1 MAKDPTVGETTNQN
15 RGDILLPRRRPAQQR
30 SRETFEK
37 ILTSARTVLVECGF
51 ESFTFDEV
59 SKRATLPIG
68 TIYRFFA
75 NKYVLICELDRQD
88 TASAIAEM
96 QRFAEQMPGIQ
107 WPMVLDELIDHLA
120 LMWRADP
127 SRRAVWHA
135 VQSTPATR
143 ATAAATELPLIELL
157 GSVLKPLAP
166 QRSDQERGDLAR
178 ILVHTMTSLL
188 NFAVTEDARFDVT
201 VREIKRMILAY
212 LFDAAQ
218 PS

>member
-1 MAKDPTVGETTNQN
+1 MSSETPLGTGVEQDHGE
-15 RGDILLPRRRPAQQR
+15 ILMPRRRPAQQR
-30 SRETFEK
+30 SRDTYEK
-37 ILTSARTVLVECGF
+37 ILACARAVLVEHGF

-59 SKRATLPIG
+59 SKRAAVPIG

-96 QRFAEQMPGIQ
+96 QRFTNHMPGMQ

-143 ATAAATELPLIELL
+143 ATAAATEQPLLEQL
-157 GSVLKPLAP
+157 GRVLKPLAP

-188 NFAVTEDARFDVT
+188 NFAVAEDARFDAT

-218 PS
+218 SS

>member
-1 MAKDPTVGETTNQN
+1 MSE
-15 RGDILLPRRRPAQQR
+15 ILVPRRRPAQQR
-30 SRETFEK
+30 SRESFER
-37 ILTSARTVLVECGF
+37 ILTAARAVLVEQGF

-59 SKRATLPIG
+59 SKRAGVPIG

-75 NKYVLICELDRQD
+75 NKYVLISELDRQD
-88 TASAIAEM
+88 TAGAIAEM
-96 QRFAEQMPGIQ
+96 QRFAEQVPGVQ
-107 WPMVLDELIDHLA
+107 WPVVLDELIDHLA

-143 ATAAATELPLIELL
+143 ATAAATEAPLLELL
-157 GSVLKPLAP
+157 GQVIRPLAP
-166 QRSDQERGDLAR
+166 QRSDAERGDLAR

-188 NFAVTEDARFDVT
+188 NFAVIDDARFDTT

-218 PS
+218 N